1 MSVICIARP
10 YNERDVKFK
19 VSYFKNSIWLRD
31 NGDARVMIH
40 CVLRVLSDSE
50 PFNSLRIV
58 VPGDVTERKCVSS
71 LLLEEEHMSEY
82 EDDAAFEILSK
93 EDSHIKGNGGDYL
106 VTDVAFGDVNAIG
119 DDFTEILVNLTSPV
133 MPERARGF
141 RIEFVS
147 HGYAKKLKKAGS
159 YYIGLY
165 STYMIPSLLRLSN
178 YTDAD
183 IVEVEYSDLWVILPR
198 NKISRSI
205 NPAPTGVAD
214 FKSLSPSSGYK
225 EWEIEKG
232 LEGRTAYRWRTGKCD
247 TKSGVSVYGEFSS
260 PPLPNQYTYLAI
272 GLAIISILITIF
284 SYSIF

>member
-1 MSVICIARP
+1 
-10 YNERDVKFK
+10 
-19 VSYFKNSIWLRD
+19 
-31 NGDARVMIH
+31 
-40 CVLRVLSDSE
+40 
-50 PFNSLRIV
+50 
-58 VPGDVTERKCVSS
+58 
-71 LLLEEEHMSEY
+71 
-82 EDDAAFEILSK
+82 
-93 EDSHIKGNGGDYL
+93 
-106 VTDVAFGDVNAIG
+106 
-119 DDFTEILVNLTSPV
+119 
-133 MPERARGF
+133 
-141 RIEFVS
+141 
-147 HGYAKKLKKAGS
+147 
-159 YYIGLY
+159 
-165 STYMIPSLLRLSN
+165 MIPSLLRLSN

-225 EWEIEKG
+225 EWGIEKG

-284 SYSIF
+284 SYSVF